1 MYLITLHM
9 LEFYFN
15 FSNHEVVVIQ
25 VTILISASYL
35 FKCFYVVSPHY
46 SALLWLC
53 SEQKQNEL
61 WRAAAA
67 NVIK

>member
-1 MYLITLHM
+1 MYLMTFHM

-25 VTILISASYL
+25 VTIFISAFYL
-35 FKCFYVVSPHY
+35 FKCFYVVFPHY

-53 SEQKQNEL
+53 SEQMQDEL
-61 WRAAAA
+61 WRTAAA